1 MPLQQIPAHLSE
13 LPPGR
18 LWVHCQSGYRAG
30 VAASLLD
37 RAGRDVTLIDDD
49 FSNVGASGLT
59 IRS

>member
-1 MPLQQIPAHLSE
+1 MPLQEIPGHLDD
-13 LPPGR
+13 LPKER

-37 RAGRDVTLIDDD
+37 RTGRDVILIDDD
-49 FSNVGASGLT
+49 FSNVGPSGLT